1 MKAAEIAAMI
11 VLLVTQPCMAQVDV
25 DENNEF
31 DGIDESATEPDDV
44 PGDPDAA
51 IGHDV
56 FIQVVI
62 RAWGRLGNGTIF
74 TPVVAKQSPV
84 GDTPNLGMVCT
95 RWGDYF
101 DVELDPDDGSFR
113 ATGMYM
119 KQGGEDPELWGTW
132 IFRFTVD

>member
-1 MKAAEIAAMI
+1 MGRFYPAGI
-11 VLLVTQPCMAQVDV
+11 VDPSTGTLGVVFARSAP
-25 DENNEF
+25 NETA
-31 DGIDESATEPDDV
+31 S
-44 PGDPDAA
+44 
-51 IGHDV
+51 
-56 FIQVVI
+56 I

-113 ATGMYM
+113 ATGMCM